1 VAEQNPSETEEL
13 RVRAHE
19 LETELEALR
28 RAHEAQARQRIA
40 ERLALANEVE
50 REVETLREEVE
61 WRTEVMG
68 EYEKQLDKIRSSRS
82 YRYSAPVR
90 RALARLRPHRG

>member
-1 VAEQNPSETEEL
+1 M
-13 RVRAHE
+13 RAHE